1 MKVAHWTL
9 CNGSGMHR
17 MAEEISAAE
26 CALGVDS
33 LLVPCEDNAKWE
45 SAYDADIH
53 VNHTHLPDIPMKEGA
68 KTVWIGHG
76 TIEHCF
82 QNAVEEGTNKGY
94 GAGDTWMLVLH
105 WLKRSDAL
113 VTFWPRQQ
121 ELWQTMVDK
130 GRTVHCVPMGVNT
143 DYWQP
148 IQSQG
153 KYAGTPSVL
162 TAENCHYI
170 KWPLDLILMWPLV
183 TNVVKDARLH
193 LVYLPRDQHRWWAPL
208 MFANGA
214 AFKTYMTGDAFA
226 KDTLRNA
233 FCSTDYYCGLVR
245 YGDVNRV
252 CLEAKASGAKVI
264 SFRGNE
270 YADFWISEGDQRL
283 QKEEMVAILRGDV
296 APRETKPVPHIRD
309 TAAGM
314 IQVYT
319 SLL

>member
-9 CNGSGMHR
+9 LNGSGMHR
-17 MAEEISAAE
+17 MAEEISKAE

-33 LLVPCEDNAKWE
+33 ILVPCDKKEYWE
-45 SAYDADIH
+45 AACDADIH
-53 VNHTHLPDIPMKEGA
+53 VNHTHLPDIKMKSTA
-68 KTVWIGHG
+68 KTVWVGHG
-76 TIEHCF
+76 TVEHCF
-82 QNAVEEGTNKGY
+82 QTAVEEGLNRGY
-94 GAGDTWMLVLH
+94 GAGDTWMLVSH

-113 VTFWPRQQ
+113 VTWWPRQQ
-121 ELWQTMVDK
+121 EIWQTMVDK
-130 GRTVHCVPMGVNT
+130 GRKVHCVPMGVDT
-143 DYWQP
+143 DFWKP
-148 IQSQG
+148 VSSLG
-153 KYAGTPSVL
+153 KYSGTPSVF

-170 KWPLDLILMWPLV
+170 KWPLDLVIMWPWV
-183 TNVVKDARLH
+183 TDDVKDARLH
-193 LVYLPRDQHRWWAPL
+193 LVYLPRDQHRWWLPL
-208 MFANGA
+208 MFNNGA
-214 AFKTYMTGDAFA
+214 AFKSYISGEVFD
-226 KDTLRNA
+226 KSRLRNA
-233 FCSTDYYCGLVR
+233 FCSTDFYCGLVR
-245 YGDVNRV
+245 YGDYNRV